1 MARKYASAPTASA
14 ETSADWRELSAMNA
28 FRLVVAG
35 KLDQDLFEDFFQ
47 LKPIE
52 LENLIWLI
60 RTS

>member
-1 MARKYASAPTASA
+1 MNRRHVSPPVV
-14 ETSADWRELSAMNA
+14 EQEMDWRGLSPMNA
-28 FRLVVAG
+28 LRLVIAG

-60 RTS
+60 RIS